1 MVHLQNMGF
10 AAPSRTMTPHHKEE
24 KLHKKNINQP
34 QLIFVR
40 KKRESREGR
49 EKKKKKK
56 KKKKK
61 EEKEEDVSWCRGSA
75 GWPSRPTA
83 WVSPAVGLAPVSPF
97 FFVFSDGSGDFRMT
111 KSQKG

>member
-1 MVHLQNMGF
+1 MGFNFNTVHLQNMGF

-49 EKKKKKK
+49 EKRRR
-56 KKKKK
+56 
-61 EEKEEDVSWCRGSA
+61 EGR
-75 GWPSRPTA
+75 R
-83 WVSPAVGLAPVSPF
+83 
-97 FFVFSDGSGDFRMT
+97 R
-111 KSQKG
+111 

>member
-1 MVHLQNMGF
+1 MGF
-10 AAPSRTMTPHHKEE
+10 AAPSRTLTPHHKEE

-40 KKRESREGR
+40 KKRESGEGR
-49 EKKKKKK
+49 E
-56 KKKKK
+56 KK

-75 GWPSRPTA
+75 GRPSRPTA

-97 FFVFSDGSGDFRMT
+97 FFFFRMAPAIL
-111 KSQKG
+111 G

>member
-1 MVHLQNMGF
+1 MGF
-10 AAPSRTMTPHHKEE
+10 AAPNWTMMPHHKEE

-49 EKKKKKK
+49 EKK
-56 KKKKK
+56 
-61 EEKEEDVSWCRGSA
+61 EEKEEDVSWCRGSV
-75 GWPSRPTA
+75 GRPSRPTA

-97 FFVFSDGSGDFRMT
+97 FFSDGSGDFRMT
-111 KSQKG
+111 KSPKGLIFPSRF

>member
-1 MVHLQNMGF
+1 MGF

-49 EKKKKKK
+49 EKKRR
-56 KKKKK
+56 
-61 EEKEEDVSWCRGSA
+61 EGR
-75 GWPSRPTA
+75 R
-83 WVSPAVGLAPVSPF
+83 
-97 FFVFSDGSGDFRMT
+97 R
-111 KSQKG
+111 